1 MQERFAEIAEKA
13 YRRRAA
19 AKQRASADLTD
30 EGDMEGAGALDTEHN
45 LFIEAASLVRKSMNQ
60 TLVELSGLGVEDLE
74 EGEVLSLLFPDK
86 QKKAKKAAGEALEV
100 KERPLDFTPREEKF
114 MQTTLAISPDRK
126 SFQNPTFQD
135 VVRATYSDEYDKAE
149 LDDKRRKQIED
160 ESYRVRAEVIR
171 KLQVAMGG
179 QISYGARFGGILEW
193 MQDQPEY
200 NGKNVQEI
208 ALVIR
213 RLTPYESLANTSA
226 TEDEATAGGVVGK
239 PYVPFVSPARNVTEV
254 FRSYDSS
261 NYIRPVFNTNVP
273 VPDSGKQPVDT
284 SVHGRRD
291 RKPGGAGSEQQSSE
305 ARRAREKSARAVYK
319 VEFPDGKAIETS
331 GETSAKYLEAISQ
344 TSKDNRIKYSEW
356 KKKVHGNKNVK
367 DITMRA
373 GISTIKSFLK
383 DHGWNLEF
391 YRTAGELRKDRKIEQ
406 EYYVEKIDGEGEPV
420 AKAVSSKKPAG
431 ASKPEEIVH
440 RPKTQARRI
449 DFSDNEQKEG
459 SIRDL
464 SEGEVRILDVVFE
477 VDEDGTD
484 FSRWSCGK
492 ITEKVYAG
500 KLQGLDEKER
510 KRRTNSLSGAV
521 LQSYRNAADKID
533 AIKGDLSDLPPR
545 MRAFVDLV
553 RGQDVYANLSFAD
566 LAQIARRQI
575 PFEEVLAKAQAAKAR
590 LAEQNTV
597 AELSLSELQIVYPLF
612 EINSSGTDYKYRFT
626 TEMIDLIGSEQLSG
640 IKDSQER
647 RSRISSMA
655 KTARRNIQNAID
667 RFIKMEGI
675 PESDLPEDMKK
686 FMEWLRSKPEFAKLS
701 MDELAMIAERKMP
714 FSEVLRRMESNDSSG
729 KPIEHVSK
737 EGRTGNIGVDK
748 VGSVTP
754 NGAKEGETE
763 KNGSVVFTETELY
776 SLANILLTQNTGL
789 GREDTEVLQKIEES
803 HRAEHKYA
811 VKSRGDMDALL
822 RKVAQFDKSPKEFL
836 DANGDNKDAV
846 GLLLVVQGLG
856 EEKLR
861 KLGLLQKK

>member
-160 ESYRVRAEVIR
+160 ESYRVRAVVIR
-171 KLQVAMGG
+171 K
-179 QISYGARFGGILEW
+179 
-193 MQDQPEY
+193 
-200 NGKNVQEI
+200 
-208 ALVIR
+208 
-213 RLTPYESLANTSA
+213 LTPYESLANTSA

-575 PFEEVLAKAQAAKAR
+575 PFEEVLAKAQAA
-590 LAEQNTV
+590 
-597 AELSLSELQIVYPLF
+597 
-612 EINSSGTDYKYRFT
+612 
-626 TEMIDLIGSEQLSG
+626 
-640 IKDSQER
+640 
-647 RSRISSMA
+647 
-655 KTARRNIQNAID
+655 
-667 RFIKMEGI
+667 
-675 PESDLPEDMKK
+675 
-686 FMEWLRSKPEFAKLS
+686 
-701 MDELAMIAERKMP
+701 
-714 FSEVLRRMESNDSSG
+714 
-729 KPIEHVSK
+729 
-737 EGRTGNIGVDK
+737 
-748 VGSVTP
+748 
-754 NGAKEGETE
+754 
-763 KNGSVVFTETELY
+763 
-776 SLANILLTQNTGL
+776 
-789 GREDTEVLQKIEES
+789 
-803 HRAEHKYA
+803 
-811 VKSRGDMDALL
+811 
-822 RKVAQFDKSPKEFL
+822 
-836 DANGDNKDAV
+836 
-846 GLLLVVQGLG
+846 
-856 EEKLR
+856 
-861 KLGLLQKK
+861 